1 LRRISQIVLATSAT
15 SAILLLGAA
24 AAQAGTGLQSY
35 NTTIG
40 KFGGAAYSGVQ
51 TKKYDDSDASVRSS
65 SVGGNYTADVC
76 VTASGASTCLG
87 GTKTINDGSNVSLWN
102 LAGAGGQVRLKF
114 TDGFQ
119 WVNVQVTG
127 SWASN

>member
-1 LRRISQIVLATSAT
+1 MRRISQIVLATSAT

-51 TKKYDDSDASVRSS
+51 TK
-65 SVGGNYTADVC
+65 
-76 VTASGASTCLG
+76 
-87 GTKTINDGSNVSLWN
+87 
-102 LAGAGGQVRLKF
+102 F